1 MRWGSTIVTRDDMP
15 DDAATEFDFQR
26 DCCSALTELQN
37 DLNWS
42 DVKKQWKYRA
52 ANWQRSVNKIAGQGA
67 PLS

>member
-1 MRWGSTIVTRDDMP
+1 MP

-42 DVKKQWKYRA
+42 DVKTQWEYRA